1 MQCSVPARFPVIDC
15 DMRREAVPAEVR
27 GRGALQILE
36 GITAAQEALELLL
49 PAGDFAGALDVLGD
63 LTAAGAP
70 LHVAGLHAFRALPQQ
85 LAACEEVRL
94 PLWHR
99 AVDVYSCKR
108 FCGSHCRG
116 H

>member
-1 MQCSVPARFPVIDC
+1 MPAWQPLTACDVRMLRHAASVPS
-15 DMRREAVPAEVR
+15 EVR
-27 GRGALQILE
+27 GRGALQVLE

-85 LAACEEVRL
+85 LAACEEVCL
-94 PLWHR
+94 PLCHW
-99 AVDVYSCKR
+99 AVDLCPASSC
-108 FCGSHCRG
+108 
-116 H
+116 